1 MADIGAKIGLQGG
14 NQFKNELKQITQT
27 GKTLSAQMETLASSF
42 STSENKEKAL
52 AKATENLD
60 AQIKNQQ
67 KLVDKLAQAVS
78 RSAQEKGEDATETQ
92 KLKEQLA
99 KAETKLNKLKDTTA
113 ETAVGMDELGDK
125 EEEATQKTSMFG
137 DVLSASLVADAIKA
151 GFNALIDGLKE
162 VVKYFVD
169 ATKAAAEYA
178 DKILSLSAQTSMS
191 TQSLQEYQYMAALT
205 DTDLETI
212 TGSLTKLTK
221 NMSSARDGTGS
232 ASDAFSQLN
241 VSVTDSNGQ
250 LRDSSAV
257 FDEVITA
264 LGSITNETERDALA
278 MDIFGKSAQDLNPLI
293 EAGGDAL
300 AAFRDEAHQTGYV
313 LDDETLTAMGQV
325 QDGFDRLGLAAD
337 SVKMQIG
344 AAIGQFILPYLNE
357 LVSAV
362 QALVGGGDV
371 EAFVSSISNIV
382 NGLLGALSEALPQ
395 ILTIGTQIVGEL
407 IMGINTML
415 PTLVPA
421 AVQLVTQLASFIM
434 ENLPTISTTALE
446 IVLALVSGIG
456 ENLPTLIPAAIQM
469 IMEIVNGLVGH
480 IGDIISA
487 ALTLIDGLV
496 EGLTSGESIN
506 TIINAIP
513 TIITSLINGI
523 LNNLPQFI
531 ASGINIIINLAMG
544 LVRAIPQL
552 ISSIP
557 QIISAIISAFRSYDW
572 SSIGRNIIGNVSDGA
587 KANAQAMLTGAK
599 KALETAINWLK
610 NLGGQA
616 LSWGKDM
623 IEGFGRGIK
632 AAAEAVVAKVKS
644 LADKIRGFLHFSR
657 PDEGPLRDY
666 EKWMPDF
673 MQGLAEGIDSN
684 AWRVQNALKNVTGG
698 MSVTAKAGTTTNL
711 GGVYITVNG
720 AQGQDVNALADI
732 VMVRMQNA
740 VSRREAVYA

>member
-113 ETAVGMDELGDK
+113 ETAVGMDELGNK

-137 DVLSASLVADAIKA
+137 DVLSATLVADAIKS

-169 ATKAAAEYA
+169 ATKAAADYA
-178 DKILSLSAQTSMS
+178 DKILTLSSQTSLS
-191 TQSLQEYQYMAALT
+191 TQSLQEYQYMASLT

-212 TGSLTKLTK
+212 TGSLTKLTR
-221 NMSSARDGTGS
+221 NMSSARDGTGT
-232 ASDAFSQLN
+232 AADAFSQLN

-250 LRDSSAV
+250 LRDSSTV

-264 LGSITNETERDALA
+264 LGSIPNETERDALA
-278 MDIFGKSAQDLNPLI
+278 MSIFGKSAQELNPLI

-300 AAFRDEAHQTGYV
+300 EAFRDEAHQTGYV
-313 LDDETLTAMGQV
+313 LDDETLTAMAQV

-337 SVKMQIG
+337 SAKMQIG

-371 EAFVSSISNIV
+371 EAFVSSISSIV
-382 NGLLGALSEALPQ
+382 NGLLGALSEALPT

-496 EGLTSGESIN
+496 EGLTSGEAIN
-506 TIINAIP
+506 AIIDAIP
-513 TIITSLINGI
+513 TIIESLLTGI
-523 LNNLPQFI
+523 INNLPQFI

-544 LVRAIPQL
+544 LVRAIPK
-552 ISSIP
+552 IVSSIP
-557 QIISAIISAFRSYDW
+557 QIITAVINAFRSYNW
-572 SSIGRNIIGNVSDGA
+572 SGIGRDIISKVSDGA
-587 KANAQAMLTGAK
+587 KANAVAMVNGAK
-599 KALETAINWLK
+599 QALQAAINWLK

-623 IEGFGRGIK
+623 IAGFGRGIA
-632 AAAEAVVAKVKS
+632 AAAEAVIAKVKA

-666 EKWMPDF
+666 ERWMPDF

-720 AQGQDVNALADI
+720 AQGQDVNALADL

>member
-113 ETAVGMDELGDK
+113 ETAVGMDELGNK
-125 EEEATQKTSMFG
+125 EEEATQKTSVFG

-178 DKILSLSAQTSMS
+178 DKILTLSAQTSMS

-205 DTDLETI
+205 DTGLETI
-212 TGSLTKLTK
+212 TGSLTKLTR
-221 NMSSARDGTGS
+221 NMSSARDGTGT
-232 ASDAFSQLN
+232 AADAFAQLN

-264 LGSITNETERDALA
+264 LGSIPNETERDALA
-278 MDIFGKSAQDLNPLI
+278 MSIFGKSAQELNPLI

-300 AAFRDEAHQTGYV
+300 EAFRDEAHQTGYV
-313 LDDETLTAMGQV
+313 LDDETLTAMAQV

-337 SVKMQIG
+337 SAKMQIG

-362 QALVGGGDV
+362 QALVGGGDI
-371 EAFVSSISNIV
+371 ESFVTSITSVV
-382 NGLLGALSEALPQ
+382 NGLVSALGSALPT

-496 EGLTSGESIN
+496 EGLTSGEAIN
-506 TIINAIP
+506 AIIDAIP
-513 TIITSLINGI
+513 TIIESLLTGI
-523 LNNLPQFI
+523 INNLPQFI

-544 LVRAIPQL
+544 LVRAIPK
-552 ISSIP
+552 IVSSIP
-557 QIISAIISAFRSYDW
+557 QIITAVINAFRSYNW
-572 SSIGRNIIGNVSDGA
+572 SGIGRDIISKVSDGA
-587 KANAQAMLTGAK
+587 KANAVAMVNGAK
-599 KALETAINWLK
+599 QALQAAINWLK

-623 IEGFGRGIK
+623 IAGFGRGIA

-720 AQGQDVNALADI
+720 AQGQDVNALADL

>member
-113 ETAVGMDELGDK
+113 ETAVGMDELGNK
-125 EEEATQKTSMFG
+125 EEEATQKTSVFG

-151 GFNALIDGLKE
+151 GFNALIDGLKD

-178 DKILSLSAQTSMS
+178 DKILTLSAQTSMS

-212 TGSLTKLTK
+212 TGSLTKLTR
-221 NMSSARDGTGS
+221 NMSSARDGTGT
-232 ASDAFSQLN
+232 AADAFAQLN

-278 MDIFGKSAQDLNPLI
+278 MSIFGKSAQELNPLI

-300 AAFRDEAHQTGYV
+300 EAFRDEAHQTGYV

-337 SVKMQIG
+337 SAKMQIG

-362 QALVGGGDV
+362 QALVGGGDI
-371 EAFVSSISNIV
+371 ESFVTSITSVV
-382 NGLLGALSEALPQ
+382 NGLVSALGSALPT

-496 EGLTSGESIN
+496 EGLTSGEAIN
-506 TIINAIP
+506 AIIDAIP
-513 TIITSLINGI
+513 TIIESLLTGI
-523 LNNLPQFI
+523 INNLPQFI

-544 LVRAIPQL
+544 LVRAIPK
-552 ISSIP
+552 IVSSIP
-557 QIISAIISAFRSYDW
+557 QIITAVINAFRSYNW
-572 SSIGRNIIGNVSDGA
+572 SGIGRDIISKVSDGA
-587 KANAQAMLTGAK
+587 KANAVAMVNGAK
-599 KALETAINWLK
+599 QALQAAINWLK

-623 IEGFGRGIK
+623 IAGFGRGIA
-632 AAAEAVVAKVKS
+632 AAAEAVVAKIKA

-720 AQGQDVNALADI
+720 AQGQDVNALADL